1 MGVLWRFERPY
12 YGNRKD
18 VEDYEKLK
26 FVAQI
31 APLSNLLRPV
41 FHCIASDGNEIAA
54 TDSRAL
60 LIAKTS
66 VLSNEGCY
74 EIIKRQPKNIWLHK
88 TEGERFPD
96 YKILIPD
103 DYKKRNSVRVS
114 FLGESSSAQSKIK
127 IIRALDEF
135 HGIDF
140 KYFKL
145 LENNSW
151 SMYIPGSI
159 NETIIFENDAAWL
172 MAIIA
177 PIHTRD

>member
-1 MGVLWRFERPY
+1 MGVILRFERPY
-12 YGNRKD
+12 YRNRKD
-18 VEDYEKLK
+18 VEEYEKLK

-31 APLSNLLRPV
+31 APLSNPLRPA
-41 FHCIASDGNEIAA
+41 FHCIASDGSEIAA

-60 LIAKTS
+60 LIAKTEQIP
-66 VLSNEGCY
+66 NEGLY

-96 YKILIPD
+96 YKILIPVN
-103 DYKKRNSVRVS
+103 YKKRKSIRVS

-151 SMYIPGSI
+151 SMYVPGSI
-159 NETIIFENDAAWL
+159 NETIIFENDAAGL